1 MNQNIITAVRRKQPL
16 IHHITNQVVM
26 NFTAN
31 GLLSF
36 GGSPIMAKATEE
48 VADIASVSDGLLI
61 NIGTLMQADHKA
73 MILAGKSANLK
84 GIPVVLD
91 PVGVAATPYRTK
103 VIHDILNQ
111 IDVTAIKGNA
121 GEMAHLAE
129 IAWETK
135 GVESLG
141 DGNVDEIAQKVAKTF
156 GTVAVVTGK
165 TDTISTGERLLHN
178 DKGHTFLEQV
188 TGAGCLLGSILTACL
203 TTDNPTEEQ
212 ALSALTFYG
221 LAAEFAASQP
231 NVLGPASFKTNFID
245 ALSFDISRLQRR

>member
-1 MNQNIITAVRRKQPL
+1 MNQNIIADVRRKQPL

-36 GGSPIMAKATEE
+36 GGSPIMAKAAEE

-61 NIGTLMQADHKA
+61 NIRTLMQADHKA
-73 MILAGKSANLK
+73 MILAGKVSNNK
-84 GIPVVLD
+84 GVPVVLD
-91 PVGVAATPYRTK
+91 PVGVDATNYRK
-103 VIHDILNQ
+103 MVMHDILGQ
-111 IDVTAIKGNA
+111 VDVTAIKGNA

-165 TDTISTGERLLHN
+165 TDT
-178 DKGHTFLEQV
+178 
-188 TGAGCLLGSILTACL
+188 
-203 TTDNPTEEQ
+203 
-212 ALSALTFYG
+212 
-221 LAAEFAASQP
+221 
-231 NVLGPASFKTNFID
+231 
-245 ALSFDISRLQRR
+245 